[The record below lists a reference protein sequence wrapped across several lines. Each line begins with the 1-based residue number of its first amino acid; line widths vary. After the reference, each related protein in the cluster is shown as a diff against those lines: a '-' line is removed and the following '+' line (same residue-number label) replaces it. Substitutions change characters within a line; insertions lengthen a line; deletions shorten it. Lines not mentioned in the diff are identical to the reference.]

1 MSKSEKIIIHFTIL
15 IPITYNPFN
24 PYNLILMLPKLILTT
39 HIIKA

>member
-15 IPITYNPFN
+15 IPITN
-24 PYNLILMLPKLILTT
+24 NLILILPKLILTT